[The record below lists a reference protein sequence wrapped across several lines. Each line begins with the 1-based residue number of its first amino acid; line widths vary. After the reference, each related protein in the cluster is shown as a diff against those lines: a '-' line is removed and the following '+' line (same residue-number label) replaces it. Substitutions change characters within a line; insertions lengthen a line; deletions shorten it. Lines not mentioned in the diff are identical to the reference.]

1 MLPACKKSLQDLA
14 TDYLD
19 LYLIHFP
26 ISLKYV
32 DFDTRYPPE
41 WFFDP
46 SAKNPKMHV
55 DPVPLSDTWRA
66 MEELVESGLVKE
78 IGVCNYNVGMLPD
91 LIAYSS
97 IRPSKL
103 QIESHPFYTQEKL
116 IKAAKNY
123 GMAVT
128 CFSPL
133 GALSYLE
140 LDMANKS
147 ESVLKSDTVTVAAER
162 LNKSPA
168 QVVLRWALQRGTAI
182 IPKTSQKDRLIENRS
197 LFDFELSD
205 QEMSDISNLNLNR
218 RFNDP
223 GVFCETA
230 FNSFFPIY
238 D

>member
-1 MLPACKKSLQDLA
+1 M
-14 TDYLD
+14 
-19 LYLIHFP
+19 
-26 ISLKYV
+26 
-32 DFDTRYPPE
+32 
-41 WFFDP
+41 
-46 SAKNPKMHV
+46 
-55 DPVPLSDTWRA
+55 
-66 MEELVESGLVKE
+66 
-78 IGVCNYNVGMLPD
+78 
-91 LIAYSS
+91 
-97 IRPSKL
+97 L
-103 QIESHPFYTQEKL
+103 QIESHPFLTQEKL

-140 LDMANKS
+140 LDMANKN
-147 ESVLKSDTVTVAAER
+147 ESVLNSDTVTVTAER

-168 QVVLRWALQRGTAI
+168 QVVLRWALQRGTAV